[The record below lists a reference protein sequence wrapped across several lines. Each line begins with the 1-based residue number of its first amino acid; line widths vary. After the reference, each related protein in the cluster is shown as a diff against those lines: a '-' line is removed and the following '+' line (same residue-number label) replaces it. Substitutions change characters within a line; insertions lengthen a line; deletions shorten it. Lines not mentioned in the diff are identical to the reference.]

1 MNYDVIV
8 IGAGSM
14 GMAAGYFLAKSGK
27 KTLLLD
33 SFSPPH
39 DKGSHHGET
48 RIIRYAYGEGEEY
61 VPFVLRAKEL
71 WAELE
76 QLSGKQLFMPTGV
89 LNVGVKQ
96 SDFIQ
101 NTIKSSEKY
110 SLPLEVLNAKEIQKR
125 WQGITLS
132 DDYIGSFEPTSG
144 VLKCEECINAYQEL
158 AEQHGATILSNRRVK
173 EINIQNDKVTIKTSN
188 QTFNANSL
196 VISAGAWTKDLLKML
211 DLDAPLTPVRKT
223 FAWYEANEQ
232 MYSQNHF
239 PAFAFETPQGIYY
252 GFPSIDGVGLKLG
265 RHDGGETVH
274 PVMPLFPYG
283 ESDDKDLRQFLTQ
296 FMPNVE
302 KLKYGKTCMYTLTPD
317 EKFIIDLHPR
327 YTNVAIA
334 AGFSGHGFKFSSA
347 VGQALSNLILTG
359 KNDIDISQ
367 FSFRR
372 F

>member
-27 KTLLLD
+27 KTILLD
-33 SFSPPH
+33 AFNPPH

-48 RIIRYAYGEGEEY
+48 RIIRFAYGEGEEY
-61 VPFVLRAKEL
+61 VPLVLRAKEL

-76 QLSGKQLFMPTGV
+76 QHTGKQIFIPTGV
-89 LNVGVKQ
+89 LNVGEKQ

-101 NTIKSSEKY
+101 NTIKSSKKY

-125 WQGITLS
+125 WQGISLS
-132 DDYIGSFEPTSG
+132 DEYIGSFEPTSG
-144 VLKCEECINAYQEL
+144 VLRCEECIQAYQEL
-158 AEQHGATILSNRRVK
+158 AEQNGATILSNRRVK
-173 EINIQNDKVTIKTSN
+173 KIDIEDHKVTIKTDN
-188 QTFNANSL
+188 DTFYANSL
-196 VISAGAWTKDLLKML
+196 VISAGAWSKDLLAML
-211 DLDAPLTPVRKT
+211 ELDAPLSPVRKT
-223 FAWYEANEQ
+223 FAWYDASEPI
-232 MYSQNHF
+232 YSQDAF

-252 GFPSIDGVGLKLG
+252 GFPSIDGVGLKIG
-265 RHDGGETVH
+265 RHDGGELVN
-274 PVMPLFPYG
+274 PDIPLRTFD
-283 ESDDKDLRQFLTQ
+283 ERDEADLRKFLIHY
-296 FMPNVE
+296 MPKVE
-302 KLKYGKTCMYTLTPD
+302 KVKYGKTCMYTLTPD

-327 YTNVAIA
+327 YPNVAIA

-347 VGQALSNLILTG
+347 VGQTLSNLILSG
-359 KNDIDISQ
+359 KNDLDISQ